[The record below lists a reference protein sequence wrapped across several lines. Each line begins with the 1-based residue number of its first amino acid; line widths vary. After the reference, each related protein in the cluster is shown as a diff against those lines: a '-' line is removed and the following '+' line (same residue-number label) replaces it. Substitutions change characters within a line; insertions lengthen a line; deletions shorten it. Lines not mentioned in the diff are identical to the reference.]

1 MEQIICGNLEFDN
14 IKYKFDFRD
23 NVLVLIPE
31 EMQEYSKWRFYQSGK
46 KDKFDYVNID
56 GTTNSGWYI
65 CFIHVKFSHLGRGA
79 LQSFVPGY
87 IICKSNGIF
96 PLPKCEQIEK
106 IKFYGE
112 CLDKFYYPKKVIEK
126 SDFFYSDE
134 IKFEVNKNKLKT
146 EDFTVNKDIFS
157 FGVYWRAPHSSNI
170 NVVLD
175 VSTYLEIN
183 FNTKKSIEQLVE
195 YYLNIK
201 KFFSFINNRRY
212 VKFSKIF
219 AYKTENIDYG
229 ITNQDIRPTP
239 IQFDLFFVDPDEKFD
254 LNNSLNSIKLEDLDN
269 KFSKIY
275 KKVINKNFLTEYYP
289 LSTTD
294 ENYIDNDKYLSV
306 SSAFES
312 EFNKLYPK
320 FKSTISSEYDEVKK
334 IILKSISN
342 KKCKAK
348 KKLMISTDE
357 TNNKSLKSTISECDY
372 FSKIIKNINGTLQEK
387 ITYSYKKYSD
397 ILDYKKN
404 TLLKSYEIKKAKPG
418 LLAEAFVKRRN
429 KISHGNETNQFEPLE
444 IISYELLRMC
454 IYCVTLERCNFS
466 EEKIKEFIK
475 KLF

>member
-46 KDKFDYVNID
+46 KDKFDYVNIE
-56 GTTNSGWYI
+56 GTTNNGWYI
-65 CFIHVKFSHLGRGA
+65 CFIHVKFLHLGRGA

-87 IICKSNGIF
+87 IICKSNGVF

-106 IKFYGE
+106 IRFYGE

-239 IQFDLFFVDPDEKFD
+239 IQFELFFVDPDEKFD

-275 KKVINKNFLTEYYP
+275 KKVISKNFLTEYYP

-320 FKSTISSEYDEVKK
+320 FKSTISSE
-334 IILKSISN
+334 
-342 KKCKAK
+342 
-348 KKLMISTDE
+348 
-357 TNNKSLKSTISECDY
+357 
-372 FSKIIKNINGTLQEK
+372 
-387 ITYSYKKYSD
+387 
-397 ILDYKKN
+397 
-404 TLLKSYEIKKAKPG
+404 
-418 LLAEAFVKRRN
+418 
-429 KISHGNETNQFEPLE
+429 
-444 IISYELLRMC
+444 
-454 IYCVTLERCNFS
+454 
-466 EEKIKEFIK
+466 
-475 KLF
+475 